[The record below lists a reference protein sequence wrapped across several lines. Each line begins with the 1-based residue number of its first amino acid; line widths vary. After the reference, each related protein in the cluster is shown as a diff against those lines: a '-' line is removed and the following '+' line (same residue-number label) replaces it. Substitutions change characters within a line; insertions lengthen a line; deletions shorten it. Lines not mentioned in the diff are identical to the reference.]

1 MLSIGTL
8 LPVAF
13 TLLSLLVLRC
23 IQRRRDPASKVR
35 CVPTLEAHWLWGH
48 EYVVWQHE
56 ACAMYLK
63 WTKDMGPL
71 YRIKASFFQRD
82 VIVAADNLAS
92 HHILASAYRYPKAPA
107 FLPLTDKLIGKGV
120 VYAQG
125 DEHKHQRR
133 LIAPAFTLGAV
144 KGMSDDV
151 VECTQRFVERVTKH
165 VGSQGYETTMD
176 IAPFVSACTLDII
189 GRIAF
194 GHDFGCG
201 ESKEARDI
209 AESWHKD
216 VLLGRTM
223 AGFLAP
229 IMMCAFPWI
238 TELPIPALQTD
249 GVAKRV
255 AIKLAGELLRQNK
268 AQLESGSGKDIL
280 SILVKDQKKSKHD
293 ERLSH
298 TTLLENISTFIMVG
312 HETTSCTVSF
322 TLLELARHPAV
333 QQKLRQEICNLGDF
347 SYDHIRSL
355 PYLDA
360 VCREGLRIHPAAPR
374 TDRIALED
382 DVIHLSQPLTTV
394 DGKTV
399 SSIAIKAGQVFHIP
413 SAVQNVDPFVWGKDA
428 EEFKPERWLIPGG
441 VPSADQLP
449 YGPYGNIASFLDGPR
464 SCIGWRLAL
473 LEFKIMISLLIRDFE
488 LTSTPDD
495 VKGYIAG
502 TLQAFVG
509 EAVKMPIHMKLLRS
523 GE

>member
-1 MLSIGTL
+1 MLSIGAL
-8 LPVAF
+8 LPVAL
-13 TLLSLLVLRC
+13 TLLSLLVFRY
-23 IQRRRDPASKVR
+23 IRRRRDPASKVR
-35 CVPTLEAHWLWGH
+35 CAPTLEAHWLWGH

-63 WTKDMGPL
+63 WTKDLGPL

-92 HHILASAYRYPKAPA
+92 HHILANAYRYPKAPA

-151 VECTQRFVERVTKH
+151 VECTQKFVERVTKH

-223 AGFLAP
+223 TGFLAP

-312 HETTSCTVSF
+312 HETTSCT
-322 TLLELARHPAV
+322 
-333 QQKLRQEICNLGDF
+333 KLRREICNLSDF
-347 SYDHIRSL
+347 SYDHIQSL

-382 DVIHLSQPLTTV
+382 DVIPLSQPLTTV

-413 SAVQNVDPFVWGKDA
+413 SAVQNVDPCVWGKDA

-441 VPSADQLP
+441 MPSADQLP

-509 EAVKMPIHMKLLRS
+509 EEVKMPIHVKLLRS

>member
-1 MLSIGTL
+1 MLSLGAPIL
-8 LPVAF
+8 ISLA
-13 TLLSLLVLRC
+13 LLSLVLRH
-23 IQRRRDPASKVR
+23 IQRRKDPASKVR
-35 CVPTLEAHWLWGH
+35 CAPTHEAHWLWGH
-48 EYVVWQHE
+48 EYIVWQHE
-56 ACAMYLK
+56 ACKVYLK
-63 WTKDMGPL
+63 WAIDLGPL

-82 VIVAADNLAS
+82 IIVAADNLAS
-92 HHILASAYRYPKAPA
+92 HHILTNAYQYPKAPA

-133 LIAPAFTLGAV
+133 LVAPAFTLGAV

-151 VECTQRFVERVTKH
+151 VECTQKFIERVTNH
-165 VGSQGYETTMD
+165 VKSHGYETTMD
-176 IAPFVSACTLDII
+176 IAPFVSACTLDSI

-201 ESKEARDI
+201 ESQEARDI

-229 IMMCAFPWI
+229 VMMCAFPWI
-238 TELPIPALQTD
+238 TKLPIPALQTN
-249 GVAKRV
+249 GVAKGV

-268 AQLESGSGKDIL
+268 AQLESGDGRDIL
-280 SILVKDQKKSKHD
+280 SILVKDQKKSKDD

-298 TTLLENISTFIMVG
+298 ATMLENVRLKMVG

-333 QQKLRQEICNLGDF
+333 QQKLRQEIRDLSDF
-347 SYDHIRSL
+347 SYDHIQSL

-360 VCREGLRIHPAAPR
+360 VCREGLRVHPAAPR

-382 DVIHLSQPLTTV
+382 DVIPLSQPLTTV

-413 SAVQNVDPFVWGKDA
+413 NAVQNTDPSVWGKDA
-428 EEFKPERWLIPGG
+428 EEFKPERWLLPGG

-464 SCIGWRLAL
+464 TCIGWRLAL

-488 LTSTPDD
+488 LTSTPND

-509 EAVKMPIHMKLLRS
+509 DEVKMPIHVKILRS
-523 GE
+523 SE

>member
-1 MLSIGTL
+1 MLSIGALFPVTLTL
-8 LPVAF
+8 L
-13 TLLSLLVLRC
+13 TLLVLRC
-23 IQRRRDPASKVR
+23 IQHRRDPASK
-35 CVPTLEAHWLWGH
+35 PTLEAHWLWGH

-63 WTKDMGPL
+63 WATDLGPL

-92 HHILASAYRYPKAPA
+92 HHILANAYRYHVLPAKAPA
-107 FLPLTDKLIGKGV
+107 FLPLTDKLLGKGV

-151 VECTQRFVERVTKH
+151 VECTQKFVERVANH

-255 AIKLAGELLRQNK
+255 AINLAGELLRQNK
-268 AQLESGSGKDIL
+268 AQLESGDGKDIL

-293 ERLSH
+293 ERLSQ
-298 TTLLENISTFIMVG
+298 TTLLENVSLEMVG

-333 QQKLRQEICNLGDF
+333 QQKLRQEIRDLSDF
-347 SYDHIRSL
+347 SYDHIQSL

-360 VCREGLRIHPAAPR
+360 VCREGLRVHPAAPR

-382 DVIHLSQPLTTV
+382 DVIPLSQPLTTV

-413 SAVQNVDPFVWGKDA
+413 NAVQNIDPFVWGKDA
-428 EEFKPERWLIPGG
+428 EEFKPERWLLSGG

-449 YGPYGNIASFLDGPR
+449 HGPYGNIASFLDGPR

-488 LTSTPDD
+488 LISTPDD
-495 VKGYIAG
+495 VKGYISG

-509 EAVKMPIHMKLLRS
+509 EEVKMPIHVKMLRS
-523 GE
+523 SE

>member
-1 MLSIGTL
+1 MLSIGAFSS
-8 LPVAF
+8 VAL
-13 TLLSLLVLRC
+13 TLLSLLALRY

-35 CVPTLEAHWLWGH
+35 CAPTLETHWLWGH

-56 ACAMYLK
+56 ACAMYFK
-63 WTKDMGPL
+63 WAKDLGPL

-92 HHILASAYRYPKAPA
+92 HHILANAYRYPKAPA

-151 VECTQRFVERVTKH
+151 VECTQKFVERVAKH

-216 VLLGRTM
+216 VLLGRTT

-238 TELPIPALQTD
+238 TQLPIPALQTD

-268 AQLESGSGKDIL
+268 AQLESDGGKDIL

-333 QQKLRQEICNLGDF
+333 QQKLRQEIRDLSDF
-347 SYDHIRSL
+347 SYDNIQSL

-374 TDRIALED
+374 TERIALED
-382 DVIHLSQPLTTV
+382 DVIPLSQPLTTV

-413 SAVQNVDPFVWGKDA
+413 SAVQNIDPFVWGKDA
-428 EEFKPERWLIPGG
+428 EEFKPDRWLLPSG

-509 EAVKMPIHMKLLRS
+509 EEVKMPIHVKMLRS
-523 GE
+523 SQ